1 MKKYFFILIVLF
13 YADTAFSHSHY
24 PITRDSLEAIK
35 NGKILYN
42 QYCVSC
48 HQANLAGATNWQG
61 LDEDG
66 HRKAPPLN
74 GSGHTWHHTDEL
86 LHRMIKYG
94 FAKLIKNYEGKMMGF
109 GDKISD
115 EGIDNIL
122 SYIKSYWKD
131 DIYDII

>member
-1 MKKYFFILIVLF
+1 MLVTVNLESHTNYMRIFFFIIITLLYSKVAL
-13 YADTAFSHSHY
+13 SHSHY
-24 PITRDSLEAIK
+24 PITRDSIEAIK

-48 HQANLAGATNWQG
+48 
-61 LDEDG
+61 
-66 HRKAPPLN
+66 
-74 GSGHTWHHTDEL
+74 HTWHHTDEL

-109 GDKISD
+109 GDEISD

-131 DIYDII
+131 DIYEYHLEMSKQ

>member
-1 MKKYFFILIVLF
+1 MWSSCKACHSRYRASTLMKKYFFIFIVLF

-61 LDEDG
+61 F
-66 HRKAPPLN
+66 R
-74 GSGHTWHHTDEL
+74 
-86 LHRMIKYG
+86 
-94 FAKLIKNYEGKMMGF
+94 
-109 GDKISD
+109 
-115 EGIDNIL
+115 
-122 SYIKSYWKD
+122 
-131 DIYDII
+131 